1 MVRCDICTCLTRK
14 WQSWARTLSSI
25 FVTRQCNRLKDLKVE
40 NRNEVFVIVINITG
54 LLITDQLKTTF
65 EVDHLV
71 FQKKSSTLAN
81 QKK

>member
-1 MVRCDICTCLTRK
+1 MLH
-14 WQSWARTLSSI
+14 
-25 FVTRQCNRLKDLKVE
+25 
-40 NRNEVFVIVINITG
+40 ITG

-81 QKK
+81 QKKLGTSYSETAYLFHRLVVSCFSLSRITSPGVAVCPKDQQ

>member
-40 NRNEVFVIVINITG
+40 NRNEVIVIVIHTMRQCNR
-54 LLITDQLKTTF
+54 LKDLKV
-65 EVDHLV
+65 EW
-71 FQKKSSTLAN
+71 
-81 QKK
+81 